1 MLIQPVAR
9 AQETYGYDA
18 WSAVADT
25 IRNAVVGQRYNL
37 SSPFLVPGSER
48 VTLGPSVLGEGDYT
62 INYRLGVIRFRAL
75 LPEKAELVVSYRK
88 APFTLN
94 PVYSLRDIEISEPG
108 TGDTVTVAPLRT
120 SGPRQD
126 VRLGNLVFG
135 GTKSI
140 SFTMGN
146 NRGTSLDQSLQASIE
161 GQLTP
166 TIKVRALL
174 TDNNLPVQPEGNT
187 EELEYLDK
195 VFIEIEGSNAKTT
208 LGDFGFQNNVS
219 TFSPFTR
226 QLKGIT
232 AEAWMDRGRITAAGA
247 ESKGE
252 FRTLEFRGSTGLQGP
267 YELLSAS
274 RNTGEVV
281 IAGTERV
288 YFDGRRLARGQN
300 RDYTIDYDRAT
311 LTFTPLVL
319 VTNDSEIAVDFEVT
333 QDRYDRSTLFT
344 TAQSTAMPG
353 GLGLDIVFARESDN
367 KDNPKNY
374 AFTDDEKETLRDA
387 GDDPTKALTSGI
399 TLVEP
404 GSGDYILVPADSVA
418 ASPAYFEHD
427 SLGNYAVLFVE
438 VGEGAGDYV
447 LGGIDNRGIRYYRFS
462 GEDAGNYAVGKLLP
476 LPESVTLV
484 TARIRREG
492 GEHLVLDAEWNM
504 SEHDRNLFSSTGD
517 GDNHGNAGQFR
528 IGLKNVPFVVG
539 RLRLTGSLNTIDDR
553 FKSFDKSRPSFFYRD
568 WNLEN
573 VSLTGRET
581 IQEYAAGLSRTDVA
595 MVGYSLARID
605 RIDVNGQKH
614 EGTARLGRDED
625 RTITGRAFDTETKRL
640 EEVRLR
646 RHLTASAAFGMF
658 GFRPSATWSRERY
671 LQDAFTAPDSGFAYE
686 LVRVRLSDRSARTVS
701 AAVTVEDRKTEEITA
716 SFQDW
721 TDTRRDQTVSVEMAV
736 RGASARGELHVTHR
750 EEHDLLSDE
759 RRSADLARLQGFVR
773 STGAGVR
780 ADLNYEISQKAART
794 LLRSVIFVGEGNGD
808 YNAQG
813 DLVGKGRGAFS
824 VVFSPTTS
832 TIPTSAVNLNF
843 RVSWKHP
850 GTRRG
855 RFGAGS
861 GAGVAPVGV
870 WAWVRSNVSLDQTI
884 TISEESTFDS
894 AWRVYLM
901 VPNALQRDNTTVYGA
916 TNIRQDWTFLDGYQS
931 VSLTY
936 RFQRKDEED
945 NRFEGIHENR
955 YFEQH
960 LARLSRSVSPMLTL
974 TGEVSREIQRR
985 NGIGI
990 DAGSGAA
997 YDIVAQS
1004 ALGGAGFLLPGGSS
1018 IDIDVKYTGRVDRM
1032 MSAEQTLLTLRPKTT
1047 WRLTRAVSVFAS
1059 YDITR
1064 AWDVN
1069 VGEVRP
1075 VVFARDGD
1083 SHRWNV
1089 TPTLRLSRYI
1099 SLVAAY
1105 NGRRETV
1112 FSGLRI
1118 TDHELKVETR
1128 AFF

>member
-1 MLIQPVAR
+1 MLTQSVAR

-48 VTLGPSVLGEGDYT
+48 VTLGPSVLGDGDYN

-75 LPEKAELVVSYRK
+75 LPEKAVLVVSYRK

-126 VRLGNLVFG
+126 VHLGNLVFG

-232 AEAWMDRGRITAAGA
+232 AEAWMDRGRVTAAGA

-333 QDRYDRSTLFT
+333 QERYDRSTLFT

-387 GDDPTKALTSGI
+387 GDDPTKALTSGV

-404 GSGDYILVPADSVA
+404 GSGDYILVPADTVA
-418 ASPAYFEHD
+418 ASPAHFEHD
-427 SLGNYAVLFVE
+427 SLGNYAVVFVE

-462 GEDAGNYAVGKLLP
+462 DEGAGNYAVGKLLP

-484 TARIRREG
+484 TARVRREG

-504 SEHDRNLFSSTGD
+504 SEYDRNLFSSTGD

-528 IGLKNVPFVVG
+528 VGLKNVPFVVG

-595 MVGYSLARID
+595 MVGYKLARID
-605 RIDVNGQKH
+605 RIDVNGKKH

-625 RTITGRAFDTETKRL
+625 RTITGRAFDTETKRP

-671 LQDAFTAPDSGFAYE
+671 LQDAFTAPDSGIAYE
-686 LVRVRLSDRSARTVS
+686 LVRVRLSDRSAKTVS

-736 RGASARGELHVTHR
+736 RGSSARGELHVTHR

-759 RRSADLARLQGFVR
+759 RRGADLARMQGFVR

-780 ADLNYEISQKAART
+780 ADLNYEISQMAART

-843 RVSWKHP
+843 RISWKHP

-855 RFGAGS
+855 RFGAG
-861 GAGVAPVGV
+861 GGTGVGPRGV

-997 YDIVAQS
+997 YDIAAQS
-1004 ALGGAGFLLPGGSS
+1004 ALSCSPA
-1018 IDIDVKYTGRVDRM
+1018 
-1032 MSAEQTLLTLRPKTT
+1032 A
-1047 WRLTRAVSVFAS
+1047 AVSTS
-1059 YDITR
+1059 TSSTR
-1064 AWDVN
+1064 GVST
-1069 VGEVRP
+1069 G
-1075 VVFARDGD
+1075 
-1083 SHRWNV
+1083 
-1089 TPTLRLSRYI
+1089 
-1099 SLVAAY
+1099 
-1105 NGRRETV
+1105 
-1112 FSGLRI
+1112 
-1118 TDHELKVETR
+1118 
-1128 AFF
+1128 